1 MAKYTLEIPATVAA
15 IRSTTGNGMIS
26 EDPCGGL
33 GVPVPDNLYLIIFS
47 QPNRGSGE
55 MASSHGHILLSGS
68 PS

>member
-33 GVPVPDNLYLIIFS
+33 GVPVPENLYLIIF
-47 QPNRGSGE
+47 
-55 MASSHGHILLSGS
+55 
-68 PS
+68 